1 MKHCDSVDNECMDI
15 GDGSGTYKG
24 QGLIVC
30 CLDGWK
36 RTVDESLDGQRLD
49 RVDLI
54 QGHGLALGQD
64 IEKVSKHDV
73 EVDKLVRIWDD
84 G

>member
-1 MKHCDSVDNECMDI
+1 MKHCDGVDNEGMDI
-15 GDGSGTYKG
+15 GDGSGTNKG
-24 QGLIVC
+24 QSFVVC

-49 RVDLI
+49 LVDLI

-64 IEKVSKHDV
+64 IEKVGKHDV